1 MQLPK
6 NRILCVDDH
15 EDSTSMM
22 KVLLEIWNQDVKVA
36 GSAADGIRLA
46 QSGPFDLYL
55 LETRLPDES
64 GFELCEQI
72 CRVPGHA
79 PVVFISA
86 VAYETDRQRGLQ
98 AGALAYLSRPL
109 DFEILKATLAQLLLE
124 SIRKGF
130 GKHLE
135 DSRAVNIQTHVTMA

>member
-22 KVLLEIWNQDVKVA
+22 KVLLEIWNQDVKLA
-36 GSAADGIRLA
+36 GSAAEGIRLA
-46 QSGPFDLYL
+46 QNEPFDMYL

-86 VAYETDRQRGLQ
+86 AAYETDKQRGLQ
-98 AGALAYLSRPL
+98 AGALAYLSKPL
-109 DFEILKATLAQLLLE
+109 DFEILKTTLAQLLLE
-124 SIRKGF
+124 SVEKGF

-135 DSRAVNIQTHVTMA
+135 DSRAVATQTHITMA

>member
-1 MQLPK
+1 MHLPK

-22 KVLLEIWNQDVKVA
+22 KVLLEKWNKEVTVA

-46 QSGPFDLYL
+46 RSEPFDMYL
-55 LETRLPDES
+55 LETLLPDES
-64 GFELCEQI
+64 GFELCKQI

-86 VAYETDRQRGLQ
+86 AAYETDKQRGLQ
-98 AGALAYLSRPL
+98 AGAFAYLTKPL
-109 DFEILKATLAQLLLE
+109 DFETLKITLTQLLIKSVE
-124 SIRKGF
+124 KRF
-130 GKHLE
+130 GKNLK
-135 DSRAVNIQTHVTMA
+135 DSRAVVTQAHVSMD